1 MLHDDGPSI
10 LMYNLLI
17 KGYINTGLPQDA
29 FAIRDEILRQ
39 GLKPDRLTYNTL
51 VFACAKSGQ
60 MNAAMRLLAEMKVEA
75 QKVDC
80 NNLFPDAVTYTTLLK
95 GFRDVKDILSIQKLV
110 MEMKSLENLCID
122 RIAYTGIVDALLICG
137 STKSALC
144 IFGEILKLSGE
155 FPYLR
160 PKPHLYLSMMRTFAV
175 QGDYSMVKT
184 FHKRMWPDTAGSI
197 SRAVQVEADELLME
211 AAINSG
217 QVDVARQVLSSIN
230 TKWEGISWTSRGS
243 MAAVRVEAL
252 SGFTTMFSPY
262 ILPQVSLD
270 DPIKNIMLPFEEAH
284 PLRAN
289 LDLKK
294 VVMRFFRDAVVPVV
308 DDWGSCIGLVH
319 REDCTELK
327 ATLSEIM
334 RSAPPCVPAT
344 TSIGR
349 VIDLLLEKRYKMI
362 VVVKPNNLYETGYSS
377 SLRAIGVFTPE
388 QLYKV
393 ATPAAELQEPCICH
407 NQHMSLV

>member
-1 MLHDDGPSI
+1 
-10 LMYNLLI
+10 
-17 KGYINTGLPQDA
+17 
-29 FAIRDEILRQ
+29 
-39 GLKPDRLTYNTL
+39 
-51 VFACAKSGQ
+51 
-60 MNAAMRLLAEMKVEA
+60 
-75 QKVDC
+75 
-80 NNLFPDAVTYTTLLK
+80 
-95 GFRDVKDILSIQKLV
+95 
-110 MEMKSLENLCID
+110 
-122 RIAYTGIVDALLICG
+122 
-137 STKSALC
+137 ALC

-155 FPYLR
+155 LPYLR
-160 PKPHLYLSMMRTFAV
+160 PKPHLHLSMMRAFAV

-184 FHKRMWPDTAGSI
+184 FHERMWPDTAGSI
-197 SRAVQVEADELLME
+197 SHAVRVEADELLME

-217 QVDVARQVLSSIN
+217 QIDVARQVLSSIN

-243 MAAVRVEAL
+243 MAAVRLEVL

-262 ILPQVSLD
+262 ILPQVSLN
-270 DPIKNIMLPFEEAH
+270 DPIKKIMLPFEEAH

-308 DDWGSCIGLVH
+308 DDWGCCIGLVH

-334 RSAPPCVPAT
+334 RSAPPCVTAS

-377 SLRAIGVFTPE
+377 SLRALGVFTPE

-393 ATPAAELQEPCICH
+393 ATPVAELQVPCICH
-407 NQHMSLV
+407 DQHVSLV